1 LRKPTTTH
9 ACAGV
14 PCQQKKRFDLKM
26 VKLMPPKILLI
37 HPPIAKCSE
46 PPAGIAKL
54 SACLKANGVHHEV
67 IDANLEGILYL
78 LKDAS
83 NNNTTAGR
91 WTTRAC
97 KKIESN
103 LAALK
108 DIATYRSPSRYQRAV
123 MDINHLL
130 NVAGKSRRVDLSL
143 ADYRDQCLSP
153 VKSADLISAAEKP
166 QANPFYPYFQHRLMN
181 ALEENQDFI
190 GFSLNYLSQAL
201 CTFAMIGFI
210 KNIHPRQNIILGGSL
225 ITSWI
230 KLGARRNIFYGL
242 VDYMVEG
249 AGEQKLLELLDVK
262 DGLTNQPPNYNGFPL
277 DQYLSPGPILPYS
290 SARGCYWHK
299 CAFCPEKAEGNAY
312 LPLEVSQVTEDL
324 QILTRQMNPLLIH
337 ILDSSIS
344 PSLLGA
350 LAQRPPGAP
359 WYGFTRITQHLADE
373 DFCLSLKRSGCTMLK
388 LGIESGDQEVL
399 DQLNKG
405 IDLPIASAVLKSLKR
420 AGIATYCYFL
430 FGTPPETKECAVK
443 TLDFVCQHHDYINFL
458 NLAIFNLPAQSVEA
472 QSLATHDFYEGDLSL
487 YKNFQH
493 PFGWQRPVVRH
504 FLEKTFKKHPAIAP
518 ILRRT
523 PEFFTSNH
531 APFFVDHKQ

>member
-1 LRKPTTTH
+1 M
-9 ACAGV
+9 AI
-14 PCQQKKRFDLKM
+14 
-26 VKLMPPKILLI
+26 KILLI

-54 SACLKANGVHHEV
+54 SACLNANKIPHDI

-78 LKDAS
+78 LKNVS
-83 NNNTTAGR
+83 NKNTTADR
-91 WTTRAC
+91 WTMRSV
-97 KKIESN
+97 KNMERN
-103 LAALK
+103 LFALQ
-108 DIATYRSPSRYQRAV
+108 DINTYQNHSRYQRAV

-130 NVAGKSRRVDLSL
+130 NVAGKLRHVDLSL
-143 ADYRDQCLSP
+143 ADYQDKNLSP
-153 VKSADLISAAEKP
+153 VKSDDLIAASKSP
-166 QANPFYPYFQHRLMN
+166 QVNLFYSYFKNGLTN
-181 ALEENQDFI
+181 ALDRNPDFI

-210 KNIHPRQNIILGGSL
+210 KKIQPGQKIILGGSL
-225 ITSWI
+225 VTSWM
-230 KLGARRNIFYGL
+230 KLGAHKNIFRGL
-242 VDYMVEG
+242 VDEMVAG
-249 AGEQKLLELLDVK
+249 AGEQKLLELLDIK
-262 DGLTNQPPNYNGFPL
+262 DGKIDYPPDYNGFLL
-277 DQYLSPGPILPYS
+277 DQYLSPGRILPYS

-299 CAFCPEKAEGNAY
+299 CSFCPENAEGNAY
-312 LPLEVSQVTEDL
+312 LPSEVSQVTNEL
-324 QILTRQMNPLLIH
+324 QKLTQRLNPKLIH

-344 PSLLGA
+344 PAFLSA

-359 WYGFTRITQHLADE
+359 WYGFTRITQHLTDE
-373 DFCLSLKRSGCTMLK
+373 DFCLSLKRSGCVMLK

-405 IDLPIASAVLKSLKR
+405 IDLPTASAVLKMLKR

-430 FGTPPETKECAVK
+430 FGTPPENHKSALK
-443 TLDFVCQHHDYINFL
+443 TMDFVAEHHNYIDFL
-458 NLAIFNLPAQSVEA
+458 NLAIFNLPSQSVEA

-493 PFGWQRPVVRH
+493 PLGWQRPVVRN

-518 ILRRT
+518 ILQRT

-531 APFFVDHKQ
+531 APFFY